1 MVIIPSKT
9 RKVIILSEIQAG
21 LEIIGAISAVSGL
34 LESTISLLSR
44 LRKTYN
50 DQKNSSQVLGAHVVE
65 IQGILTILELVKH
78 EANLRTAAVLS
89 EIENIRKIAV
99 ELIGNLELMVSGD
112 KSQARRFAHQFL
124 QGTKEQETLAKLM
137 ERLEHAKSNLGLG
150 LHVAHVGVTQFVGDK
165 VAINM
170 DILNRVDG
178 LLRKVFGDDGGLQ
191 IADVVKNYRPE
202 KDGLVH
208 IKSDELSL
216 RTDGD
221 AKDAGRVSSRVVLK
235 NVSRDQALQI
245 NGPIGEKGWRE
256 VSQLEIRDNEAAG
269 NGLQVNH
276 AISEDMFIQLL
287 AHRDRNKSDGTLGPI
302 LQVSARPSASVCS
315 RPCVMPRIE
324 TNEISE

>member
-1 MVIIPSKT
+1 MDIVHEPINRLVGNASATP
-9 RKVIILSEIQAG
+9 LSPANAKAG
-21 LEIIGAISAVSGL
+21 LEIIGAISAVSAL
-34 LESTISLLSR
+34 LESTIGLLSR

-50 DQKNSSQVLGAHVVE
+50 DQKHSSKVLGAHVVE

-89 EIENIRKIAV
+89 EIENIRKIAT
-99 ELIGNLELMVSGD
+99 ELICTLELMVPGD

-150 LHVAHVGVTQFVGDK
+150 LHVAHVGVTQLVGDK

-178 LLRKVFGDDGGLQ
+178 LLRNVLGDGGGLK
-191 IADVVKNYRPE
+191 IADMVKGHCPE

-208 IKSDELSL
+208 IRSEDLSP
-216 RTDGD
+216 RINGNV
-221 AKDAGRVSSRVVLK
+221 KDAGRVSSRVVLK
-235 NVSRDQALQI
+235 NVTRDQALQI

-276 AISEDMFIQLL
+276 AISEDLFIQLL
-287 AHRDRNKSDGTLGPI
+287 AHRDRNNKSDGTLG
-302 LQVSARPSASVCS
+302 
-315 RPCVMPRIE
+315 
-324 TNEISE
+324 

>member
-1 MVIIPSKT
+1 M
-9 RKVIILSEIQAG
+9 
-21 LEIIGAISAVSGL
+21 
-34 LESTISLLSR
+34 
-44 LRKTYN
+44 
-50 DQKNSSQVLGAHVVE
+50 LGAHVVE
-65 IQGILTILELVKH
+65 IQGILSILELVKH

-89 EIENIRKIAV
+89 EIENIRKIAM
-99 ELIGNLELMVSGD
+99 ELISNLELMVQGE

-124 QGTKEQETLAKLM
+124 QGTKEQEMLAKLM
-137 ERLEHAKSNLGLG
+137 ERLEHAKTNLGLG
-150 LHVAHVGVTQFVGDK
+150 LHVAHVGVTRYVGDK

-170 DILNRVDG
+170 DILDRVDG
-178 LLRKVFGDDGGLQ
+178 LLRNVFGDDGGLK
-191 IADVVKNYRPE
+191 IAEAVKNHRPE

-208 IKSDELSL
+208 IKSEELSL

-221 AKDAGRVSSRVVLK
+221 VKDAGQISSRIVLK
-235 NVSRDQALQI
+235 NVTRDQALQI

-287 AHRDRNKSDGTLGPI
+287 AHRDRNKSDGTLGPT
-302 LQVSARPSASVCS
+302 LQVSARPCASVCS
-315 RPCVMPRIE
+315 RSSVMAKIE